1 MAQCLLESGSYSHS
15 SGNVARVLEN
25 TTVSIMMVH
34 FFTHRLA
41 RVDLAFILH
50 LKLNV
55 SVFDSTGVATVQSH
69 FPIA

>member
-1 MAQCLLESGSYSHS
+1 
-15 SGNVARVLEN
+15 
-25 TTVSIMMVH
+25 MMVH

-50 LKLNV
+50 LNLHM
-55 SVFDSTGVATVQSH
+55 SVFDSTGVRTVQSH